1 MDSRHTREAQ
11 TKEHHFRQAVAH
23 VQAKLKRSN
32 DDVASLQK
40 RVGEDE
46 AKLSKDVSR
55 DVPDDV
61 VKSDISKFFQ
71 GDFFSWC
78 ADTCAT
84 GVAQQESV
92 ASFLRSIGII
102 NSTQDYENAPRD
114 LQFDMNLSDGSSPLV
129 LLQAVLSAV
138 LCETFLT
145 NPFFLAEETADG
157 LKEFETALSI
167 DFARLSLRLSKIRTT
182 ISVLGMPRLADEEF
196 QLESSLVQGEPTV
209 VSALGERLNGR
220 PIGVV
225 IRPLII
231 SEPVVPEDKPQQQV
245 IWSKAIVWVSGK

>member
-1 MDSRHTREAQ
+1 M
-11 TKEHHFRQAVAH
+11 AH

-40 RVGEDE
+40 RVAEDE
-46 AKLSKDVSR
+46 AKLSKVCASAVSTLAHSVSR

-114 LQFDMNLSDGSSPLV
+114 LQFDMNLSDGSSPSV

-145 NPFFLAEETADG
+145 NPFFLAEETADV

-167 DFARLSLRLSKIRTT
+167 
-182 ISVLGMPRLADEEF
+182 G
-196 QLESSLVQGEPTV
+196 
-209 VSALGERLNGR
+209 
-220 PIGVV
+220 
-225 IRPLII
+225 
-231 SEPVVPEDKPQQQV
+231 
-245 IWSKAIVWVSGK
+245 